1 MPLGATVTDGVF
13 DYHSD
18 LQVWDEQHTRSR
30 QKNLGPSDVGRCLRQ
45 SGYNWHDV
53 PPTDER
59 SRGRALL
66 GSLMHLGWA
75 AIVAAAQ
82 DPNRMAEVDITIP
95 GLGTGHADDVDFGAR
110 VVNDLKSASARS
122 YERYV
127 TSGLPDSYWDQ
138 PEIYAYGLWLDEAT
152 SLSIAQPDREMPDI
166 VTSIEPWTLR
176 VTLVNRESGEEMP
189 FEQAA
194 DLNRGAYLAQRMVER
209 QRMLEQSSAP
219 EDLPREGAGPG
230 RGFPCDYCDWVTACW
245 GGPREDG
252 LSPQAA
258 LIADDEASIAATL
271 AEYRSAADELGKLE
285 KTKADARAALT
296 GLPAGDYGDY
306 TLKWRGGNPKAPE
319 PDIPAA
325 LEMLDE
331 LGVPVPH
338 KDGLKTAVSISVT
351 RRKPDVPKKRAGA
364 DKVALGHATSR
375 SVLGGT
381 SGRPSSDGVDTAE
394 EGA

>member
-1 MPLGATVTDGVF
+1 MTDGAF
-13 DYHSD
+13 DYQTD
-18 LQVWDEQHTRSR
+18 MQVWDAAHARTR

-53 PPTDER
+53 PRTDER

-75 AIVAAAQ
+75 AIIAAAN
-82 DPNRMAEVDITIP
+82 DPNRLAEVEVTIP
-95 GLGTGHADDVDFGAR
+95 DLGTGHADDVDFDAR

-138 PEIYAYGLWLDEAT
+138 PDLYAYGLWLEEAT
-152 SLSIAQPDREMPDI
+152 SISIAHPDRAMPDI
-166 VTSIEPWTLR
+166 IASMEPWTLR

-194 DLNRGAYLAQRMVER
+194 DLERGAYLAQRMVER
-209 QRMLEQSSAP
+209 QRMLEASTVP

-245 GGPREDG
+245 GGEREDG

-258 LIADDEASIAATL
+258 LIADDEAAIVATL
-271 AEYRSAADELGKLE
+271 AEYRTAADELGKLE
-285 KTKADARAALT
+285 KVKADARAALT
-296 GLPAGDYGDY
+296 GLPGGDYGDY
-306 TLKWRGGNPKAPE
+306 RLTWRGGNPKAPE
-319 PDIPAA
+319 PDVGAA

-331 LGVPVPH
+331 LGVPVPQR
-338 KDGLKTAVSISVT
+338 DGLKTNVTISVT
-351 RRKPDVPKKRAGA
+351 RRKPDAPKKR
-364 DKVALGHATSR
+364 DKAARVTDGHATSQG
-375 SVLGGT
+375 VLGGT
-381 SGRPSSDGVDTAE
+381 PGQPSPDGDDPAG